1 IEQRLKVVKVD
12 QETGKVI
19 PLANTE
25 FKIFDTLANRYVTM
39 EIPNDTE
46 TRDIFK
52 TNEKGF
58 FLTNGTLTYGKDR
71 YRLEE

>member
-1 IEQRLKVVKVD
+1 MVKVD

-46 TRDIFK
+46 TTDIFK
-52 TNEKGF
+52 TNEKAF
-58 FLTNGTLTYGKDR
+58 SN
-71 YRLEE
+71 